1 MSDSVSSYWSRN
13 DSSGMSRKPVQRLRD
28 VNDPIVESVKRLLTL
43 RSKMGI
49 SKYNTTLE
57 DSNLPTLDWLQ
68 HLQEELLDGACY
80 IERLKKE
87 FSERK

>member
-1 MSDSVSSYWSRN
+1 MSDSVSSYWRETILR
-13 DSSGMSRKPVQRLRD
+13 GCRRKPVQRLRD

-43 RSKMGI
+43 RSKIGI

-80 IERLKKE
+80 IERLKRE